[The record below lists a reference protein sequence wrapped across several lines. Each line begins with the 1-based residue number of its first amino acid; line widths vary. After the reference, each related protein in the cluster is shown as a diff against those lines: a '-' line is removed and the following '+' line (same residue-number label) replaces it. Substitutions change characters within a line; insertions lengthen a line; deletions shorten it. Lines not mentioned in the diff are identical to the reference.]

1 MNQEQEA
8 DDPTTDQVDGEER
21 PTQPAPSSFDVDT
34 IRSYLVRGAVLLL
47 GLLAALATFRFYS
60 SASRAIDVWL
70 APRYQPLFQAGF
82 NLVVVLAAIVAI
94 VVITRRYRDT

>member
-1 MNQEQEA
+1 MSHEQESDESTVEHA
-8 DDPTTDQVDGEER
+8 DRGDQL
-21 PTQPAPSSFDVDT
+21 TQASTSSFDVET

-70 APRYQPLFQAGF
+70 SPRYQPLFQAGF
-82 NLVVVLAAIVAI
+82 NLVVVLASIVAI
-94 VVITRRYRDT
+94 IVITRRYRDA